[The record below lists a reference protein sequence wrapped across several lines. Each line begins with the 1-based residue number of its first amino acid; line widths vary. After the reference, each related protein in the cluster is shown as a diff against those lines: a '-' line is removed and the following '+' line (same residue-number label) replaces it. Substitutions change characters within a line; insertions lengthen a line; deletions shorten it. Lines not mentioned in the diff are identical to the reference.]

1 MREVDVGSPLEQR
14 RLGAFHWLI
23 LLLGVLILFVD
34 GLDFS
39 ASNVGAP
46 AIMQPSTSSAPA

>member
-1 MREVDVGSPLEQR
+1 MREVDVGSLLEQR

-39 ASNVGAP
+39 DDKMLEVIAARKAVR
-46 AIMQPSTSSAPA
+46 